1 MIELLK
7 RRRDDNGSLC
17 YHFFQCS
24 IRCPNIFSKFIHNH
38 SSFVHILPF
47 NLHKIMF
54 IFWMSNVFLILPW
67 YLFFRQCCLLSGI
80 LAESSVYFRRKN
92 YSGLRE
98 YSAYKT
104 YKSSSMFCYT
114 LVLLRMCTLPK
125 VLHIR
130 KEITSGWRLQ
140 TFPKYRG
147 SPFIRNRGG
156 PLLNQF
162 STVWV

>member
-24 IRCPNIFSKFIHNH
+24 IRCPNVFSIFSH
-38 SSFVHILPF
+38 SLLSTYILPF

-98 YSAYKT
+98 YSAYIFVEVVVYVFPPPAET
-104 YKSSSMFCYT
+104 MNMAYLYYSAQTLTSSTNSSIGKIHRDSTSSCGKNQQK
-114 LVLLRMCTLPK
+114 LVAPK
-125 VLHIR
+125 
-130 KEITSGWRLQ
+130 
-140 TFPKYRG
+140 
-147 SPFIRNRGG
+147 
-156 PLLNQF
+156 
-162 STVWV
+162 

>member
-24 IRCPNIFSKFIHNH
+24 IRCPNIFSIFIHNH

-98 YSAYKT
+98 YSAYIFVEVVVYVFPPPGAT
-104 YKSSSMFCYT
+104 
-114 LVLLRMCTLPK
+114 P
-125 VLHIR
+125 R
-130 KEITSGWRLQ
+130 KQTAVPSESVHSRGWRPGLCSDVV
-140 TFPKYRG
+140 TGPSGHVSPRVPAWNG
-147 SPFIRNRGG
+147 SI
-156 PLLNQF
+156 Q
-162 STVWV
+162 W